1 MIQSLPQDTTG
12 GGEPQQQQQI
22 YQLVPAHQLPQIQ
35 LNQMNVVAQQP
46 AQVVTLDGSTVT
58 LKPDPVATPT
68 GLSLGQQQQTILI
81 QQPLPSPVQTTTQEK
96 PKNKHPKPVHKLTQP
111 ITTNFIPF
119 TTGACKKEEE
129 TPAKNHDTLRKHNT
143 SNFDE
148 LNRNNTIMTNM
159 KNRNKNNKY
168 NRNANNTN
176 LSGTQGRVSNR
187 NTFPTNELE
196 DEKKDEFDIDS
207 IGGLTESKTIS
218 PGQLQTKVSG
228 SLTIL
233 LIHTDIV
240 LMYTLSS

>member
-12 GGEPQQQQQI
+12 GGEPQQQQQQQI

-58 LKPDPVATPT
+58 LKPEPVAVATPA
-68 GLSLGQQQQTILI
+68 GLGLNMGQQQQTILI
-81 QQPLPSPVQTTTQEK
+81 QQPLPSPTQTTTQDK

-119 TTGACKKEEE
+119 STGACKKEEE

-143 SNFDE
+143 PNFDE
-148 LNRNNTIMTNM
+148 LNRNNNIMTNM
-159 KNRNKNNKY
+159 KNRNKNNKN
-168 NRNANNTN
+168 NRSVNNTN
-176 LSGTQGRVSNR
+176 LSGIRGSISNR

-218 PGQLQTKVSG
+218 PGQLQTKVSV
-228 SLTIL
+228 SLT
-233 LIHTDIV
+233 V
-240 LMYTLSS
+240 LY